1 MSTTQPDLAAA
12 FGAGSP
18 AAPAPEPDDARVAA
32 TLQNWKR
39 KLLDVSKRNRALNFK
54 PNKVTTLAIVDEQP
68 AEAFRQLYLRE
79 KAMRFRPAPPEP
91 DAPGGA
97 AAAGAGAPA
106 PWPAD
111 AATPPP
117 LPAAAAEGDAL
128 EEVEEAGPS
137 LDFVPYEAGGL
148 DARHTDDVLQT
159 TADPEALD
167 KSLRRID
174 EQARVSLE
182 EQGVNTLFLALGMLH
197 YREAPEAKER
207 TFLRAPLV
215 LLPVAL
221 SRGNARA
228 GYVLRAAEDDPIVN
242 PALAEYL
249 KRTHGVTLPEL
260 PDLTDLP
267 DTYDLQDFFRATLAA
282 VAEQEGWQVKTD
294 VYLSFFSF
302 QKFVMYRDLEA
313 NAGALG
319 AHRLVR
325 QVVLRSGGEIR
336 SLPDE
341 VRAAELDR
349 EFPPEATAQ
358 VVDADST
365 QLRAIL
371 AVSRGHDLVLEGPPG
386 TGKSQTITNLIAQ
399 ALAEDKS
406 VLFVAEKMAALE
418 VVHSRLVQA
427 GLGEFCLELHST
439 KANKRAVMKEIA
451 AALDASLQRPKPGD
465 SSAPRLSAVR
475 AELTAYARAVHA
487 PHGALALA
495 PFRAYGELEG
505 VLAAPKVRFT
515 RPIQGVTREALETAG
530 RDLGDLAA
538 AVRGVGVPA
547 EHPWRDTT
555 RVLYTEHDLDTA
567 RDLLGGLRARLAAVM
582 ELAARVETELSLP
595 PVRTAAE
602 VRTAVAVGE
611 VLARSPG
618 APLAVLRSEAW
629 NSPPPRALDVVERG
643 RKLAELRERVEARFD
658 ADALEQDHA
667 DDAAFM
673 EAKETSPFRFLNF
686 LSGRHRAVKRRWQGY
701 RLPAYSGSLLDQAGE
716 MRKVDAL
723 RRERAALA
731 ADDAQARELFG
742 GLWQGERSD
751 WEALDGYVRWVVEF
765 RGLCV
770 AHGLREQAIATAAQP
785 RPDVSAVQA
794 LRDESAALEREMAAL
809 RAHVG
814 WPADPLA
821 AAPLAE
827 VAARIGAMHDAVGL
841 APRWAA
847 FESVRARVAAG
858 LAAELLDPAM
868 RGEVAFDD
876 LAPALRRAFFQRW
889 LGEVVS
895 EREALRA
902 FHTLTHEE
910 RVAEFRRLDRR
921 VLEENRARLVA
932 AVRDRVQARLREP
945 APAEGLPFL
954 RRQLTLQRGLSPLRT
969 TLQRSYAT
977 IRAIKP
983 VFMMSP
989 LTVAQLLD
997 GKTGAF
1003 DLVVFDE
1010 ASQLP
1015 AEDAVG
1021 AIGRGRQL
1029 VVVGDPKQLPPTNF
1043 FAVMSGVVAAPTDE
1057 DGVPLFE
1064 DSESILEEFMGSGSP
1079 RTRLRWHYRSAHESL
1094 ISFSNVSFYDA
1105 ELFTFPSVETAGH
1118 GAGLTFEHVADGVY
1132 EGKGLNLAE
1141 ARRVAD
1147 AVVRHAK
1154 EHPGTSLG
1162 VGTFNLRQ
1170 QLAIQDELEARRRAD
1185 PSLEP
1190 FFARDRDEPFF
1201 VKNLEN
1207 IQGDERDVIFLS
1219 VTYAKDANGVL
1230 RYNFG
1235 PLNGENGWRRLNV
1248 LTTRARRGMRVFS
1261 SMRGEE
1267 INPTHAASQGPRL
1280 LREFLVY
1287 AEHGRLE
1294 RSGVPQ
1300 VAEGGSPFERE
1311 VQAELA
1317 RRGVSLRPQVGVAGY
1332 RIDFGVVDEQVPGR
1346 YVSGIECDGVAYHAS
1361 ESARDRD
1368 RLRQQ
1373 VLEARGWTIHRLWS
1387 TDWFKD
1393 REGQVARLLALIE
1406 RSREEAR
1413 RRPPAEAEAAGGG
1426 AAPAAPEAP
1435 PEPPAAAGG
1444 GPEPA
1449 DGGAE
1454 DEVETEA
1461 VPAGA
1466 QGEPY
1471 TFAPDGVAHGGD
1483 FNAAPAP
1490 LVGRAVDEV
1499 VAVEAPLHLADL
1511 AARVVAR
1518 WGCERV
1524 GPRMMQRV
1532 REVAEAL
1539 AKRGRIGVRG
1549 DFVYAAG
1556 VEEVRVRTRA
1566 GTRIPA
1572 ERIAPEEFRA
1582 AVLRVLRAGDG
1593 MDRKTLTAGVRRLF
1607 GFGRTGPTL
1616 DAAIGAAID
1625 ALLAEEVLGEGSTGI
1640 RLRA

>member
-1 MSTTQPDLAAA
+1 MSTTQPDLAAG
-12 FGAGSP
+12 FDAGSP
-18 AAPAPEPDDARVAA
+18 ASPALEPDDARVAA

-79 KAMRFRPAPPEP
+79 KAMRFRPAPPKP
-91 DAPGGA
+91 DASTATAVGDVIA
-97 AAAGAGAPA
+97 QA

-111 AATPPP
+111 ATVPPP
-117 LPAAAAEGDAL
+117 LPAAAADGDAL
-128 EEVEEAGPS
+128 VEVEEAGPS

-159 TADPEALD
+159 TADPGALD

-197 YREAPEAKER
+197 YREAPEAKEK

-228 GYVLRAAEDDPIVN
+228 GYTLRAAEDDPIVN

-267 DTYDLQDFFRATLAA
+267 ETYDLQDFFRAVLAA

-313 NAGALG
+313 NAPALG

-341 VRAAELDR
+341 VRAAELDT

-451 AALDASLQRPKPGD
+451 AALDASLQRSKPCD
-465 SSAPRLSAVR
+465 SSAPRLSTVR
-475 AELTAYARAVHA
+475 AELTAYAQAVHA
-487 PHGALALA
+487 PHGALAVS

-505 VLAAPKVRFT
+505 VLAAPKVKFT
-515 RPIQGVTREALETAG
+515 RPIAGVTREMLEGAE
-530 RDLGDLAA
+530 RDLRDLAA

-555 RVLYTEHDLDTA
+555 RALYTEHDLDTA
-567 RDLLGGLRARLAAVM
+567 RDMLGGLRARLSAVM
-582 ELAARVETELSLP
+582 ELAARVEAEVSLP

-602 VRTAVAVGE
+602 VRVAVAVGE

-618 APLAVLRSEAW
+618 APLAVLHSEAW
-629 NSPPPRALDVVERG
+629 NSPPPRALDFVERG
-643 RKLAELRERVEARFD
+643 RKLAELRERVESRFN

-667 DDAAFM
+667 EDAAFM

-701 RLPAYSGSLLDQAGE
+701 RLPGYSDSLLDQAGE

-794 LRDESAALEREMAAL
+794 LRDESAALERELAAL

-814 WPADPLA
+814 WPADHLA
-821 AAPLAE
+821 AAPLAD

-858 LAAELLDPAM
+858 LAAELLEPAM
-868 RGEVAFDD
+868 RGEAAFDD
-876 LAPALRRAFFQRW
+876 LAPALRRAFLQRW
-889 LGEVVS
+889 LGEVVG

-945 APAEGLPFL
+945 AAAEGLPFL

-989 LTVAQLLD
+989 LTVAQLLE

-1043 FAVMSGVVAAPTDE
+1043 FSVMSGVVAAPRDE

-1105 ELFTFPSVETAGH
+1105 ELYTFPAVETAGN
-1118 GAGLTFEHVADGVY
+1118 GAGLSFEHVADGVY

-1147 AVVRHAK
+1147 AVVRHAR
-1154 EHPGTSLG
+1154 EHPDTSLG

-1185 PSLEP
+1185 PALEP

-1219 VTYAKDANGVL
+1219 VTYAKDAGGVL

-1248 LTTRARRGMRVFS
+1248 LTTRARQGMRVFS

-1267 INPTHAASQGPRL
+1267 INPAHAASQGPRL

-1294 RSGVPQ
+1294 GGAAAPTG
-1300 VAEGGSPFERE
+1300 AEEGSPFERE

-1317 RRGVSLRPQVGVAGY
+1317 RRGVVLHPQVGVAGY
-1332 RIDFGVVDEQVPGR
+1332 RIDFGVVDEEVPGR
-1346 YVSGIECDGVAYHAS
+1346 YVCGIECDGVAYHAS

-1393 REGQVARLLALIE
+1393 REGQVARLLELIE

-1413 RRPPAEAEAAGGG
+1413 RRPPAGAEAGVA
-1426 AAPAAPEAP
+1426 AAPTAPDALAES
-1435 PEPPAAAGG
+1435 PAAVEAGAG
-1444 GPEPA
+1444 RSDVE
-1449 DGGAE
+1449 E
-1454 DEVETEA
+1454 EIETEA

-1471 TFAPDGVAHGGD
+1471 AFAPDGVVHEGD

-1490 LVGRAVDEV
+1490 LVGRAVEEIA
-1499 VAVEAPLHLADL
+1499 AVEAPLHLADL

-1539 AKRGRIGVRG
+1539 AKRGRIAVRG
-1549 DFVYAAG
+1549 EFVYAAG
-1556 VEEVRVRTRA
+1556 GEEVPVRTRA

-1582 AVLRVLRAGDG
+1582 ATLRVLRGGDG
-1593 MDRKTLTAGVRRLF
+1593 MDRKALVAGVRRLF
-1607 GFGRTGPTL
+1607 GFSRTGPTL
-1616 DAAIGAAID
+1616 EAAIGAAID

-1640 RLRA
+1640 RLRK